1 MDRALADAKIGGDV
15 LAWIASQDQVEDLP
29 LTCGQAGDAYRL
41 RLPRCRRWCGVLR
54 LIDCP
59 READKQLHAVDRQ
72 FDNNIGMG
80 SDSLR
85 STLLTEEACESLDQ
99 D

>member
-1 MDRALADAKIGGDV
+1 VVKLATR
-15 LAWIASQDQVEDLP
+15 IASVSRV
-29 LTCGQAGDAYRL
+29 AGG
-41 RLPRCRRWCGVLR
+41 GVLR